1 MEVIPGAAVDASV
14 QVICRSADDVGSV
27 VVTVIGFELV
37 GVGVLF
43 VFEAEDDEAEVT
55 VSFDGWPVFV
65 EELSLDF

>member
-1 MEVIPGAAVDASV
+1 
-14 QVICRSADDVGSV
+14 V

-37 GVGVLF
+37 EVGVLF